1 MGALAAVGASRTE
14 VHHRVPRCLLRLHER
29 ASAGEPRE
37 ITGEGIE
44 AWLEFEAEATRYGV
58 PVDISREDL
67 AELVEASTVA
77 IPAQEHREA
86 HERAGDFARWGRVGG
101 LETLRRYGPEWM
113 RLLARWRWK
122 RCRVEE
128 LTEYMGRARRGG
140 PRGPRR

>member
-1 MGALAAVGASRTE
+1 MGALAGLAASETE

-29 ASAGEPRE
+29 ASAGGE

-58 PVDISREDL
+58 PVDVSREDL
-67 AELVEASTVA
+67 AELIEASAVV
-77 IPAQEHREA
+77 IPAEEHREA
-86 HERAGDFARWGRVGG
+86 HGRAGDFARWGRAGG

-113 RLLARWRWK
+113 RLLGRWRW
-122 RCRVEE
+122 RTARAEE

-140 PRGPRR
+140 PREPRR